1 MSDFQDLALVA
12 VGLLVAVG
20 FRPTIR
26 MSHSDRTSDVKWDSS
41 VLVEACN
48 ITNSSIVHPAC
59 HVDAPGNINICL
71 QEISEPPRNGN
82 NVCIV

>member
-1 MSDFQDLALVA
+1 MPGSICVFQDLALAA

-41 VLVEACN
+41 VLVEACKHN
-48 ITNSSIVHPAC
+48 AQFSEHPAC
-59 HVDAPGNINICL
+59 HVDAVGNTYTCINNI
-71 QEISEPPRNGN
+71 
-82 NVCIV
+82 